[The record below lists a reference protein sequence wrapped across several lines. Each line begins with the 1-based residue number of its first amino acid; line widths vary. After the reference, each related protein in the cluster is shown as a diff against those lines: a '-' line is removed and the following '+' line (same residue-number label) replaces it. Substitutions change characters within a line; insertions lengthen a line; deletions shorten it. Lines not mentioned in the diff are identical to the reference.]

1 MFHLN
6 TLLFRSEGLQVGGVG
21 SDGKVDLRSVSARR
35 EFGQTVEMVV
45 GVAPADRVVINPDS
59 SLMSGITVR
68 LADVSPTAEST

>member
-45 GVAPADRVVINPDS
+45 GVAPRTGS
-59 SLMSGITVR
+59 SSTQTVH
-68 LADVSPTAEST
+68 